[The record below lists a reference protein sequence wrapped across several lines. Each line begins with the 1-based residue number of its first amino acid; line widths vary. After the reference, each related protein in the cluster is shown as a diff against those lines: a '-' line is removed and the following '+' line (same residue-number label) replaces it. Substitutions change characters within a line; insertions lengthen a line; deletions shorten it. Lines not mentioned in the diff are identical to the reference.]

1 MSDSYH
7 DARSAAIY
15 DVFEG
20 PERDDLEA
28 YAAMVVEFGAGSVL
42 DVGCGTG
49 TLAAMLADRGLEVI
63 GVDPSALALDVAR
76 TKAGADRVSW
86 IHGTAPD
93 LPPLQVDLA
102 FMTANVAQVFLTD
115 QQWYETLHAIHRSLC
130 PGARLVFESRDPEVR
145 AWESWTKGKTY
156 SAADIAGEG
165 QVESWVQLE
174 SVDDEF
180 VNFTGVTIFGSDG
193 TQVDEAS
200 TLRFRSRAALTHS
213 LEQAGFAVD
222 EIRDAPDRPGREFVF
237 VARRV

>member
-1 MSDSYH
+1 MSDGYH

-28 YAAMVVEFGAGSVL
+28 YAAMVAEFGAGSVL

-76 TKAGADRVSW
+76 TKAGTDRVSW

-93 LPPLQVDLA
+93 LPQLSVDLA
-102 FMTANVAQVFLTD
+102 FMTANVAQVFLID
-115 QQWYETLHAIHRSLC
+115 EDWLDTLHAVHRCLR
-130 PGARLVFESRDPEVR
+130 PGGRLVFESRDPEAR
-145 AWESWTKGKTY
+145 AWEGWTQGATY
-156 SAADIAGEG
+156 STADITGEG
-165 QVESWVQLE
+165 RVEGWVQLE
-174 SVDDEF
+174 SVEGEF

-193 TQVDEAS
+193 TRVDETS

-213 LEQAGFAVD
+213 LEQTGFAVD